1 MIRFKS
7 LLQSK
12 RLVAATALALIGATL
27 VPAPAQAANYTV
39 TYSNA
44 GSTSGSAPSTATV
57 AEGAT
62 YTTASTTT
70 LAKTGFT
77 FNGWNTAENVAGTPY
92 TAGGTFTMP
101 AANVTLYPVWSGT
114 ITYNVNGGSGTPT
127 VSTQTFNLGAT
138 ATLTT
143 VGTLAR
149 TGYAFLG
156 WKTSTIATT
165 YTAQGGSYATTGLTA
180 GPTLYATWGRT
191 FSFNINGATVG
202 ATPSNREWVEL
213 GSAIDLTGIGS
224 DLKRRGYDFAGWS
237 TTAGGPVLTSAYTPQ
252 SNNAILYAAW
262 IAQPSKRN
270 LGFYVTPKKYS
281 LTPETKTVLA
291 DFARTFDKAA
301 LFPKTSITIFVGST
315 RHSSVSAS
323 LGKKRIDAVT
333 AYLKSLGVTAKF
345 LYSNDVRKTGKAT
358 DQANN
363 RIRIISTWVN

>member
-7 LLQSK
+7 LLLSR
-12 RLVAATALALIGATL
+12 RLVAATVLALIGATL
-27 VPAPAQAANYTV
+27 VPAPAQAANFTV
-39 TYSNA
+39 TYSTA

-57 AEGAT
+57 AEAASH
-62 YTTASTTT
+62 TTASPTT
-70 LAKTGFT
+70 LLKTGFT
-77 FNGWNTAENVAGTPY
+77 FNGWSTAEN
-92 TAGGTFTMP
+92 AGGTLYAAGAVLTMP
-101 AANVTLYPVWSGT
+101 AANVTLYPVWRGT
-114 ITYNVNGGSGTPT
+114 ITYDVNLGTGTPT
-127 VSTQTFNLGAT
+127 VSTQTFNLGAA

-143 VGTLAR
+143 AGTLSR
-149 TGYAFLG
+149 TGFTFLG
-156 WKTSTIATT
+156 WKTSTTATT
-165 YTAQGGSYATTGLTA
+165 YTAPGGSYATTGLTA

-237 TTAGGPVLTSAYTPQ
+237 ATAGGPVITSAYTPP
-252 SNNAILYAAW
+252 SNNQILYAAW
-262 IAQPSKRN
+262 TAQPSKRS

-281 LTPETKTVLA
+281 LTAATKTVLA

-333 AYLKSLGVTAKF
+333 EYIKSLGVTAKF
-345 LYSNDVRKTGKAT
+345 LYSNDVRKTGKAN

-363 RIRIISTWVN
+363 RIRIISTWTN

>member
-1 MIRFKS
+1 MIRIKSIFK
-7 LLQSK
+7 SK
-12 RLVAATALALIGATL
+12 RLVAATVLALIGATL
-27 VPAPAQAANYTV
+27 VPAPAQAANFTV
-39 TYSNA
+39 TYSTA

-57 AEGAT
+57 AEATT

-77 FNGWNTAENVAGTPY
+77 FNGWNTAENAAGTPY

-101 AANVTLYPVWSGT
+101 AANVTLYPVWRGT
-114 ITYNVNGGSGTPT
+114 ITYDVNGGSGTPT
-127 VSTQTFNLGAT
+127 VSTQAFNLGAA

-143 VGTLAR
+143 AGTLSR

-156 WKTSTIATT
+156 WKTSTTATS
-165 YTAQGGSYATTGLTA
+165 YTAPGGSFATTGLTA

-213 GSAIDLTGIGS
+213 ASGIDLSGIGT

-237 TTAGGPVLTSAYTPQ
+237 TAVGGAVLTSAFTPTINSQ
-252 SNNAILYAAW
+252 VLYAAW
-262 IAQPSKRN
+262 VAQPAKRS
-270 LGFYVTPKKYS
+270 LGFYVTPKRYS

-333 AYLKSLGVTAKF
+333 KYLKSLGVTAKF

-358 DQANN
+358 DKVNN
-363 RIRIISTWVN
+363 RVRIISTWVN